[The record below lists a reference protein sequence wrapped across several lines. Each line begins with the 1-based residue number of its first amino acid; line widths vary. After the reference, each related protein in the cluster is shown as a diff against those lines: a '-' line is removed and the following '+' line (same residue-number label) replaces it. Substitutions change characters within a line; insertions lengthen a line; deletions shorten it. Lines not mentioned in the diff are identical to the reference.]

1 MPRSRGSP
9 RSTCPGATG
18 ADSTEILLSGDTV
31 VALSH
36 RGADGLDGRAV
47 TELVTVDVSDP
58 AAPETTHTVEYDSAL
73 VTARLHDGV
82 VRLVLQAELPDLDFT
97 EPDNHTTEFEAT
109 RENRD
114 AVRDSTIEDWLPSA
128 SLDGAAEQPLLGC
141 DQVAIPDDGTSLGT
155 IAVVG
160 FDASAPDAPSVSGLA
175 VDTDLAYA
183 SADQLYLATSPTY
196 GGIFGGCFDCMESVP
211 GARLTRGLLP
221 GWLTGGGGGR
231 RRLLQPRS
239 PPPAASTTT
248 RATSTRSTWT
258 ASTPPSPRPGRWTA

>member
-1 MPRSRGSP
+1 M
-9 RSTCPGATG
+9 
-18 ADSTEILLSGDTV
+18 
-31 VALSH
+31 
-36 RGADGLDGRAV
+36 
-47 TELVTVDVSDP
+47 
-58 AAPETTHTVEYDSAL
+58 EYDSAL

-97 EPDNHTTEFEAT
+97 EPDDHTTEFEAT

-114 AVRDSTIEDWLPSA
+114 VVRNSTIEDWLPSA

-183 SADQLYLATSPTY
+183 SADQLYLATSPRY
-196 GGIFGGCFDCMESVP
+196 GGIVGGCFDCLAPVP
-211 GARLTRGLLP
+211 MPTSGRLPPGLADRR
-221 GWLTGGGGGR
+221 WRRR
-231 RRLLQPRS
+231 RRLLQPDPLAR
-239 PPPAASTTT
+239 ATSTTT
-248 RATSTRSTWT
+248 PATSTRSTWT
-258 ASTPPSPRPGRWTA
+258 ASTPPSRRPGRWTA

>member
-1 MPRSRGSP
+1 MSQ
-9 RSTCPGATG
+9 
-18 ADSTEILLSGDTV
+18 
-31 VALSH
+31 
-36 RGADGLDGRAV
+36 RGADGRGGRAV

-58 AAPETTHTVEYDSAL
+58 TAPEVTHTVEYDSAL

-82 VRLVLQAELPDLDFT
+82 VRLVLRAGLPDLDFT

-114 AVRDSTIEDWLPSA
+114 VVENSTIEDWLPSA
-128 SLDGAAEQPLLGC
+128 SLDGGADKPVLGC

-160 FDASAPDAPSVSGLA
+160 FDASAPDAPSASGLA

-196 GGIFGGCFDCMESVP
+196 GGVISGCFDCIEPFPVP
-211 GARLTRGLLP
+211 DSRGGLLP
-221 GWLTGGGGGR
+221 GWLPGGDDDGVECC
-231 RRLLQPRS
+231 S
-239 PPPAASTTT
+239 PIPAPAASTTT
-248 RATSTRSTWT
+248 PATSTRSTWT
-258 ASTPPSPRPGRWTA
+258 ASTPPSRRPGRWTA